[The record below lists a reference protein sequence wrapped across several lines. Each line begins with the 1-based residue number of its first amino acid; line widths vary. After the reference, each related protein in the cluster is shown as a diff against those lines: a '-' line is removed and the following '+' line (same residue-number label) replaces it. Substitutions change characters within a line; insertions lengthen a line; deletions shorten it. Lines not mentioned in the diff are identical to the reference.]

1 MNNNILKKSKLWQ
14 LIWFFAK
21 IALKLFYKKIIIEG
35 KENIPKNCPI
45 IFASNHQNA
54 LMDPLAI
61 LYASNRQVVFAARA
75 DMFKNK
81 TVAKILN
88 FLKIIPIF
96 RMKDGKENLQ
106 KNDITFNL
114 SIKILKNNKSIC
126 LFPEAT
132 HNDKRQLLPHKKAI
146 PKLAFLAE
154 EKNNFNLDIKI
165 VPIGIYYSDYSKIG
179 STLYIKIGKCIS
191 VKDYKTEY
199 YENPLTAI
207 NLLKN
212 NLFDESRKLV
222 IDIQNNEYY
231 QQYTTIIEILS
242 SNIKDIKD
250 KIDKQKKYSLIID
263 YIYKNNQAEFMQMI
277 NILNERENIL
287 QKHKINSK
295 EKIDII
301 QKSKIITAK
310 ILTAII
316 ISPVF
321 IIGVA
326 INILPYLCLK
336 VILWHTEDTQLYSTI
351 KFVLG
356 IVIFPFYPL
365 IAVGII
371 SIHIFYFY
379 KSTINEIRKRV
390 FFKKH
395 KKEYNTVLNIE
406 KEINEILNFS
416 L

>member
-1 MNNNILKKSKLWQ
+1 MKNNILKESKLWQ

-114 SIKILKNNKSIC
+114 SIKILENNRSIC

-222 IDIQNNEYY
+222 IDIQNDEYY
-231 QQYTTIIEILS
+231 KQYTTIIEILS
-242 SNIKDIKD
+242 SNIKNIKN
-250 KIDKQKKYSLIID
+250 KLYSQ
-263 YIYKNNQAEFMQMI
+263 KNNSLRIDSLFLNNNSKFFELI
-277 NILNERENIL
+277 NLLEKREKILLNY
-287 QKHKINSK
+287 KIYHK

-301 QKSKIITAK
+301 QNTKILTAK

-316 ISPVF
+316 ISPIF
-321 IIGVA
+321 ILGVA
-326 INILPYLCLK
+326 LNVIPYLCLK
-336 VILWHTEDTQLYSTI
+336 SILWHTEDTQLYSTI

-365 IAVGII
+365 IIFGII
-371 SIHIFYFY
+371 SIHIFHFY
-379 KSTINEIRKRV
+379 KSTINELRKKI
-390 FFKKH
+390 FIIKH
-395 KKEYNTVLNIE
+395 KKDYNTVLNIE